1 MHALACESLVKHYG
15 ETRALENLSFTVE
28 PGELFGLIG
37 PDGAGKTTF
46 MRIAACLLLQDSG
59 ILTIMGNDTVRRPS
73 EVKRLIGYMPQRFSL
88 YPDLSV
94 MENLLFFSELF
105 GVRRRERKE
114 KIEKLLEFSKLGPFL
129 ERRAEKLSGGMKQ
142 KLALSCTLIHTPEI
156 LFLDEPTTGVD
167 PVSRRE
173 FWDLLFE
180 LKEEGTTIVVSTP
193 YMDEAGRCDRV
204 GLMMG
209 GAFILEGRPSEIT
222 EMFEHDILE
231 VRAENIAKSA
241 RGLAFPGI
249 VMETHTFGD
258 RIHLTVEDA
267 EEAYPVLRR
276 FLAENGME
284 DFVLERVQPSIEDVF
299 MEKIGGGGN
308 GTAHIGVTSP
318 SAGDKSGRE
327 WET

>member
-1 MHALACESLVKHYG
+1 MHALACESLVKYYG
-15 ETRALENLSFTVE
+15 GTRALENLSFTVE

-59 ILTIMGNDTVRRPS
+59 TLTIMGNDTVSRAS

-173 FWDLLFE
+173 FWELLFE

-204 GLMMG
+204 GLMMNG
-209 GAFILEGRPSEIT
+209 VFILEGPPSEIT
-222 EMFEHDILE
+222 KMFEHDILE

-241 RGLAFPGI
+241 RELAFPDI

-258 RIHLTVEDA
+258 RIHLTVKDA
-267 EEAYPVLRR
+267 EEAHPVLRR
-276 FLAENGME
+276 FLAENGIE
-284 DFVLERVQPSIEDVF
+284 NFVLQQAQPSIEDVF
-299 MEKIGGGGN
+299 MEKIGGGGDRT
-308 GTAHIGVTSP
+308 GHVGVPSP
-318 SAGDKSGRE
+318 STGGKSGRGS
-327 WET
+327 ET